1 MTQLALVDAYQA
13 FMASAH
19 QYVQIQNE
27 ADYQGALAAVEDIM
41 ESAADTLD
49 DPLNPLIDMLAH
61 AINQY
66 EAREIAVVEFLDE
79 AERIP
84 TDVALLKELMKQHD
98 LVGSDLPEIGD
109 KTMVSKVLNGKRLL
123 TRRSIERLAERFHI
137 QPSVFLS

>member
-13 FMASAH
+13 FMTSAH

-27 ADYQGALAAVEDIM
+27 DDYQGALAALEDIM

-123 TRRSIERLAERFHI
+123 TRRSIEQLAERFHI